1 MKQLITVTTDFGDNF
16 AASQLRAVVYAL
28 GFDGN
33 YIENHDVSH
42 FSVIEGA
49 FQIMTLTRFCQKHTV
64 HVGVVDP
71 GVGSS
76 RTGIIIKSKNFWFVG
91 PNNGLLYL
99 AAEKDGIL
107 DVWKIN
113 EKYVGEY
120 ISNTFHG
127 RDVFIKVGVYL
138 SQGKKPEDFKSTK
151 IPTFDLIKSSIC
163 DGQVAHVDH
172 YGNLKIYFQKELPI
186 GKKLLVKI
194 KREEIEIPI
203 AKTFSDVKPKRPLA
217 LLGSS
222 GTLEIAINLGNFAKT
237 YCVQVEDI
245 LDIIKVK

>member
-49 FQIMTLTRFCQKHTV
+49 FQMMTLARFCAPSTV

-76 RTGIIIKSKNFWFVG
+76 RTGIIIQSKNFWFVG

-99 AAEKDGIL
+99 AAEQDGIL
-107 DVWKIN
+107 GAWKIN
-113 EKYVGEY
+113 EKHVGEF

-138 SQGKKPEDFKSTK
+138 SQGKSPEDFKSTK
-151 IPTFDLIKSSIC
+151 IELSGLVHCSIAE
-163 DGQVAHVDH
+163 GQVAHVDH
-172 YGNLKIYFQKELPI
+172 YGNLKIYFQKKLPI
-186 GKKLLVKI
+186 GKKLVIKI

-203 AKTFSDVKPKRPLA
+203 VKTFSDVSTHQPLA

-237 YCVQVEDI
+237 YSVQVEDI
-245 LDIIKVK
+245 LDIIEIR

>member
-1 MKQLITVTTDFGDNF
+1 MKKLITVTTDFGDNF
-16 AASQLRAVVYAL
+16 AASQLKAVVFAL
-28 GFDGN
+28 GFEGN

-42 FSVIEGA
+42 FSIIEGA
-49 FQIMTLTRFCQKHTV
+49 FQIMTLTRFCQKDTV

-76 RTGIIIKSKNFWFVG
+76 RTGIIIRSKNSWFVG
-91 PNNGLLYL
+91 PNNGLLNL
-99 AAEKDGIL
+99 ASEKDGIL
-107 DVWKIN
+107 EAWKIN
-113 EKYVGEY
+113 EKHVGEY

-127 RDVFIKVGVYL
+127 RDVFIKVAVYL
-138 SQGKKPEDFKSTK
+138 SQGQTPEEFKSTK
-151 IPTFDLIKSSIC
+151 INLSDLIKSQIAE
-163 DGQVAHVDH
+163 GQVAHVDH
-172 YGNLKIYFQKELPI
+172 YGNLKVYFQKELPI
-186 GKKLLVKI
+186 GKKLVIKI

-203 AKTFSDVKPKRPLA
+203 VKTFSDVSTHQPLA

-237 YCVQVEDI
+237 YSVQVEDV